1 MVCVILDNNK
11 IEHGSS
17 IWSIAIFLNKSWIKN
32 KIEHGSPIWD
42 IVLWGISWI
51 RNKIEH
57 GSPYMRHC
65 TFGYIL
71 DQNKIEHVSLYVA
84 LLFFRQNLK
93 YLLLTHLK
101 SNTFISIQDPYKTTS
116 SNVIPALQYKFP
128 CFINFMIY

>member
-1 MVCVILDNNK
+1 
-11 IEHGSS
+11 
-17 IWSIAIFLNKSWIKN
+17 
-32 KIEHGSPIWD
+32 
-42 IVLWGISWI
+42 
-51 RNKIEH
+51 
-57 GSPYMRHC
+57 MRHC